1 MRRSLL
7 VSPLYVSLALA
18 LCSCRSAAPPP
29 SVLLI
34 SIDTLRA
41 DHLSSYGYHRPTT
54 PVLDS
59 LAAEGVRFSGAFS
72 ASSWTL
78 PSHMSMLTSRY
89 PQGHGAERENQ
100 ALNPG
105 VLTLAQVLSG
115 SGVRTGAV
123 VSWFYVS
130 ARYGFDRGFDDF
142 VELLPASEDLGA
154 YRKAEDV
161 VDRAIE
167 WLGGQSKA
175 RPFFLFVHLFDPHM
189 DYSPPPPHD
198 ATFPG
203 GSGGN
208 VEGTYASL
216 QPYIKGLHPDPQRIA
231 PADRDAVVALYDGEI
246 HYADAQV
253 GRLLQA
259 LSDLSL
265 DRDTMIIV
273 TSDHG
278 EEFDDHGSMEGHQW
292 TLYDEVLHVPLIIR
306 APAGPR
312 GEVVDTLVE
321 TLDIAPTI
329 LEYLELPPPPEFQG
343 HSLWPLMS
351 GESGDADRLA
361 YSKTEQ
367 FNSKQSVRS
376 STHKLIHTFDTGTNA
391 FGFPITPGFELYD
404 LRDDPR
410 EQRNIFSRDAQ
421 VAQDLQRAL
430 FRWLA
435 TGEALGPSG
444 EVEFSEEERRR
455 LRALGYLQ

>member
-1 MRRSLL
+1 
-7 VSPLYVSLALA
+7 
-18 LCSCRSAAPPP
+18 
-29 SVLLI
+29 
-34 SIDTLRA
+34 
-41 DHLSSYGYHRPTT
+41 
-54 PVLDS
+54 
-59 LAAEGVRFSGAFS
+59 
-72 ASSWTL
+72 
-78 PSHMSMLTSRY
+78 
-89 PQGHGAERENQ
+89 
-100 ALNPG
+100 
-105 VLTLAQVLSG
+105 
-115 SGVRTGAV
+115 VRTGAV

-142 VELLPASEDLGA
+142 AELLPAGEDLGA

-175 RPFFLFVHLFDPHM
+175 QPFFLFVHLFDPHM
-189 DYSPPPPHD
+189 DYSPPPPYD
-198 ATFPG
+198 TTFPG
-203 GSGGN
+203 GSGGK

-216 QPYIKGLHPDPQRIA
+216 QPYIKGLHADPQRMA
-231 PADRDAVVALYDGEI
+231 PAERDSVVALYDGEI
-246 HYADAQV
+246 RYADAQV

-265 DRDTMIIV
+265 EEDTMIIV

-306 APAGPR
+306 TPAGPR
-312 GEVVDTLVE
+312 GKVVDALVE

-329 LEYLELPPPPEFQG
+329 LEHLDLQAPPEFQG

-351 GESGDADRLA
+351 GASGEPDRLV
-361 YSKTEQ
+361 YGKTEQ

-376 STHKLIHTFDTGTNA
+376 FTHKLIHTFDTGTNA

-404 LRDDPR
+404 LRDDPG
-410 EQRNIFSRDAQ
+410 EQRNIFSQDSEAGR
-421 VAQDLQRAL
+421 DLQRAL